1 MGLTVQ
7 NVYGLLLRS
16 RLLNPSD
23 AKALYERWL
32 KEARDNASDLD
43 RFRRWM
49 VGHHYITDYQAG
61 LLCKGHAAGFFIG
74 EYKILDRLGRGRMA
88 GVYKAAH
95 STGQIV
101 ALKVL
106 PPSKAKVPYL
116 LSRFER
122 EAKLAIQLK
131 HANVVRTFQIGYSD
145 GLHWIAMEY
154 LEGETLDDV
163 LTRRRRLP
171 PNEAVRL
178 IWQALQGLQHIQ
190 EKSMVHRDLKPSN
203 IMLTPG
209 RVAGQPDTTLNSTL
223 KILDIGLGRMF
234 FDETVDFT
242 EGQEEEQLTG
252 EGVLL
257 GTPDYLAPEQAR
269 SARTVDIRADIYSLG
284 CVLYHILSGQVPYPD
299 TNIITQMIRHAQETP
314 RALRDFNPDV
324 SDPLQQAVSIMMAK
338 DPAQRYQSPAIA
350 SLALGALLGN
360 ALEPSRINDDAS
372 MSTYLL
378 WLESHPNGAAPPKP
392 KSSGKDSKSG
402 KNRHSKH
409 GSNRWRRK
417 KKKQKEPVAAGVSPP
432 AYTGPATIDVEL
444 VPPPGSESPPA
455 DRSSIVRWVIVGVGL
470 VAIFG
475 AITAGAVLA
484 YLHTR

>member
-16 RLLNPSD
+16 RLLNPTD

-32 KEARDNASDLD
+32 KEARDSASDVD

-49 VGHHYITDYQAG
+49 VSHHYVTDYQAG
-61 LLCKGHAAGFFIG
+61 LLCKGHAVGFFIG

-106 PPSKAKVPYL
+106 PPSKAKVAYL

-131 HANVVRTFQIGYSD
+131 HANVVRTFQVGYSD

-178 IWQALQGLQHIQ
+178 IWQALQGVQHIQ
-190 EKSMVHRDLKPSN
+190 EKNMVHRDLKPSN

-209 RVAGQPDTTLNSTL
+209 RVAGQPDTTANSTL

-234 FDETVDFT
+234 FDENVAFT
-242 EGQEEEQLTG
+242 DEGEETEEQLTG

-284 CVLYHILSGQVPYPD
+284 CVLYQCISGQVPYPD

-314 RALRDFNPDV
+314 RPLRDFNPDV
-324 SDPLQQAVSIMMAK
+324 SDALQQAVAVMMAK
-338 DPAQRYQSPAIA
+338 DPGQRYQSPAIA
-350 SLALGALLGN
+350 SLALGSLLGSP
-360 ALEPSRINDDAS
+360 LEPARINDDAS

-378 WLESHPNGAAPPKP
+378 WLESHPNGAMPKPPKRP
-392 KSSGKDSKSG
+392 GKDSKSG

-409 GSNRWRRK
+409 GSRK
-417 KKKQKEPVAAGVSPP
+417 KKKKHKEPVAAGVAPP
-432 AYTGPATIDVEL
+432 PYTGTKTIDVEL
-444 VPPPGSESPPA
+444 VPPPGAEKPA
-455 DRSSIVRWVIVGVGL
+455 GSVNPIVRWVLVAVGV
-470 VAIFG
+470 VAILG
-475 AITAGAVLA
+475 AVAAGAVLA
-484 YLHTR
+484 FLNTR